1 MLILGACQG
10 PSLSLDYWKPQSLTP
25 HTNIMSEAKEV
36 REITEAELPASL
48 KEHWKNAKASVERN
62 NHGYAIKFLQAILK
76 EEPGFLNAR
85 KLVRQA
91 EIIETGSIAGGG
103 KKSLFGGGASGS
115 FARQAKKDPAGAL
128 VSIEKELE
136 KEPFNVGV
144 NEVLHEVALRMNLL
158 DTAAFALETARK
170 GHPENTKVAHKLAQF
185 YVARDMHMEASVV
198 YRDIVKQDA
207 GDGEAVKGE
216 KDCSAKAS
224 MQKNRMSEGSS
235 FKDMLKG
242 DEAAELEKAARTAL
256 TKDQLEERAGELS
269 AQYEADPNNLAVVK
283 QLALTYEQLEDWNTS
298 HQFYNW
304 AHELSNGDVA
314 LRSKAN
320 EIKDR
325 AAEQYIKDVEVAA
338 AADPDNAELQTQ
350 MKEIQQARIVERL
363 DECNLRV
370 KQNPTDPKMRFDL
383 GQALYDAGEYSDA
396 IPLLQQAT
404 RNPHIRIKVLLLLGR
419 TFDAKSM
426 TDLAIKQ
433 LKDASDELS
442 QMDTTKKEVLYELG
456 VIYAKAERKDE
467 ALDCFKQIYEVDYGY
482 RDVAARVE
490 GSYQE

>member
-1 MLILGACQG
+1 MLILGACQA
-10 PSLSLDYWKPQSLTP
+10 PSLPLDYWQPQSQRP
-25 HTNIMSEAKEV
+25 HTNTMSEAKEV
-36 REITEAELPASL
+36 REITEAELPAAL

-91 EIIETGSIAGGG
+91 EIIETGAIAGGG

-115 FARQAKKDPAGAL
+115 FARQAKKDPSGAL

-144 NEVLHEVALRMNLL
+144 NEVLHDVALRLNLL

-170 GHPENTKVAHKLAQF
+170 GHPENTKVAHKLAHF

-207 GDGEAVKGE
+207 GDGTAVKGE

-224 MQKNRMSEGSS
+224 MQKNRMSENSS

-298 HQFYNW
+298 YQFYSW

-325 AAEQYIKDVEVAA
+325 AAEQYIKDVELAA

-363 DECNLRV
+363 EECHVRV

-383 GQALYDAGEYSDA
+383 GQALYDAGDYSDA
-396 IPLLQQAT
+396 IPHLQQAT

-442 QMDTTKKEVLYELG
+442 QMDATKKEVLYELG

-490 GSYQE
+490 GSYSE